1 LIKKITTTE
10 NRIIFAVN
18 QMLLPMAGI
27 YIHIP
32 FCASKCH
39 YCNFFSTVS
48 LKHKDDVKRAIISE
62 LEQRPGYLGGEAVE
76 TVYYGGGTPTLLAV
90 DELLEIQRAVEENY
104 SLVAGAEITIEANPD
119 DLDSGTAR
127 RLRKSG
133 FNRISIGTQAF
144 DDDILSKLNRRHS
157 AATAVAAVENA
168 KNAGFERVSID
179 LIYGIP
185 GLDDLKWKQEI
196 RKSVDLGVSHISAYH
211 LTVEKG
217 TALDVLIRKKKYPA
231 PDEDAGVRQF
241 SLLTEE
247 LEKAGF
253 EHYEISNFAAKG
265 HYSRHNTN
273 YWRQKPYLGAGPSA
287 HSYDLV
293 SRQWNPAGIKS
304 YLDIVKSGE
313 FDRYREVLTD
323 ADKFNEYVMLS
334 LRTARGAD
342 LKTVRLQFPQF
353 ESFFIKQCN
362 VQIAKG
368 LMKEN
373 GGVYTLTSKGK
384 FLADGIAGEFFV

>member
-1 LIKKITTTE
+1 LELVAALLKEIHERKDYLQAEKIDS
-10 NRIIFAVN
+10 
-18 QMLLPMAGI
+18 I
-27 YIHIP
+27 Y
-32 FCASKCH
+32 F
-39 YCNFFSTVS
+39 
-48 LKHKDDVKRAIISE
+48 
-62 LEQRPGYLGGEAVE
+62 
-76 TVYYGGGTPTLLAV
+76 GGGTPSLLSMEQLTTILDA
-90 DELLEIQRAVEENY
+90 LFNSFTIKNN
-104 SLVAGAEITIEANPD
+104 AEITLEANPD
-119 DLDSGTAR
+119 DLNKSYLQQLKNTPVN
-127 RLRKSG
+127 RL
-133 FNRISIGTQAF
+133 SIGIQSF
-144 DDDILSKLNRRHS
+144 NNDELKYINRVHNGQE
-157 AATAVAAVENA
+157 AINAVKDAQNT
-168 KNAGFERVSID
+168 GFHNLSID

-241 SLLTEE
+241 ALLTEE
-247 LEKAGF
+247 LERAGF

-287 HSYDLV
+287 HSYNLV

-353 ESFFIKQCN
+353 ESFFVKQCN

-373 GGVYTLTSKGK
+373 GGVYTLTRKGK
-384 FLADGIAGEFFV
+384 FLADGIAGEIFVLG